1 MHNHHLPH
9 QRHISFHVDK
19 RQTLDALEMA
29 LAIARRGGLGLHA
42 LQLRSREDADAIFLD
57 LHAPDPDLLEL
68 FIARLRNVVGIDGVT
83 STAPAV

>member
-1 MHNHHLPH
+1 MHKPIPPH
-9 QRHISFHVDK
+9 QRQISFHVDK

-29 LAIARRGGLGLHA
+29 LAIARRGGLGLHS

-68 FIARLRNVVGIDGVT
+68 FIARLRNVVGIDGL
-83 STAPAV
+83 SCSAP